1 MSLGVLTQLPTKTTN
16 YFQTE
21 KLLTGTWPWSERF
34 HDHNLA
40 GHPCL
45 PSAPAFFYFN
55 IPWYVYFHG
64 YKGTRKFAMLFATWL
79 QSILTDVSSNQFWRN
94 FPVKGIASWLVDIG
108 GQILQGMGLKSLNSS
123 QQIRNRTPAGAR
135 EWDRLAV
142 EGQAAAWIWS
152 LYIPKIKNRRH
163 FPPLSLLILSK

>member
-1 MSLGVLTQLPTKTTN
+1 
-16 YFQTE
+16 
-21 KLLTGTWPWSERF
+21 
-34 HDHNLA
+34 
-40 GHPCL
+40 
-45 PSAPAFFYFN
+45 
-55 IPWYVYFHG
+55 
-64 YKGTRKFAMLFATWL
+64 MLFAARL

-163 FPPLSLLILSK
+163 FPPSISSHSFQVKDFRTAAEIWPPDFDAETLPRYKNKIWFKQQPVISCWRPAVSPISINGSYTA